1 MATMSFFKGKMA
13 VTGDPVVSNWSKG
26 SMLTA
31 GRDAKP
37 GVLGKTGAPMRKT
50 MFGINVPAPSS
61 GRNR

>member
-1 MATMSFFKGKMA
+1 MATISIFKGKMP

-31 GRDAKP
+31 GRGGKT
-37 GVLGKTGAPMRKT
+37 GVLGRTGAPMRKT
-50 MFGINVPAPSS
+50 MFGIGVPSNT